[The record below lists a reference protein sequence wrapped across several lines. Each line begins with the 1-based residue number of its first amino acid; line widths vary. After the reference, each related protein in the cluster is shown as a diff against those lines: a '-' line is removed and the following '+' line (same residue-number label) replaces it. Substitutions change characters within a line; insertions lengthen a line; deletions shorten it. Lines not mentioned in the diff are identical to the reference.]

1 MSARGKGRADNME
14 VLGGRTME
22 PDGPR
27 PKRWFSPAR
36 ILVYSV
42 LAVTSIYYLFPLY
55 IMLITSIKDLD
66 TIRDGNIF
74 IPPSSPTVEPWIK
87 VDLRLHGA
95 LLQIQVGFWNSVKIT
110 VPSVVVS
117 IAVASV
123 TGYSLATWPFRMS
136 EAFFTVLL
144 IGSFIPYQV
153 MLYPLVIITRELGIF
168 STLWAVIL
176 IHTIF
181 GLPIL
186 TLLFRNYF
194 ASLPPELIKAARV
207 EGAGYWR
214 IFFQVLAPMSLPI
227 FTVAV
232 ILQVTG
238 IWNDFLFGLIFA
250 GPTNYPI
257 TVQLNNVVNSLQGVK
272 EYNVD
277 MAATIL
283 TGAVPL
289 AIYFLSGRYFVR
301 GIAAGAVKG

>member
-1 MSARGKGRADNME
+1 MSARGKGRSGATE
-14 VLGGRTME
+14 FRSGWTMRE

-27 PKRWFSPAR
+27 PKPWFSPAR

-74 IPPSSPTVEPWIK
+74 IPPSSPTLEPWIK
-87 VDLRLHGA
+87 AWTYACTGLYCNG
-95 LLQIQVGFWNSVKIT
+95 IQVGFWNSVKIT
-110 VPSVVVS
+110 MPSVVVS

-181 GLPIL
+181 GLPI
-186 TLLFRNYF
+186 
-194 ASLPPELIKAARV
+194 A
-207 EGAGYWR
+207 
-214 IFFQVLAPMSLPI
+214 
-227 FTVAV
+227 VA
-232 ILQVTG
+232 LG
-238 IWNDFLFGLIFA
+238 IGEAF
-250 GPTNYPI
+250 
-257 TVQLNNVVNSLQGVK
+257 
-272 EYNVD
+272 
-277 MAATIL
+277 
-283 TGAVPL
+283 
-289 AIYFLSGRYFVR
+289 
-301 GIAAGAVKG
+301 